1 MRTRIMVVL
10 VLVLVLLVIVRCGRT
25 IGLLVRRTILPSV
38 ELEVTIL
45 TCPHCFSIGIVD
57 NSCG

>member
-1 MRTRIMVVL
+1 MRV

-38 ELEVTIL
+38 ELEVAIL